1 MNKEEPYREQADRL
15 KQPIQKMNAT
25 HDIMKELPPRE
36 QRHREKKKKTKWKI
50 KYPVI
55 RLLVLLFIL
64 LPVII
69 FSVITYLD
77 EKRIPVAKKTSG
89 DSIGY
94 ETINLKNVSSDEQL
108 EENEQENTA
117 ETANEIEESQTKY
130 EEKLPVIET
139 DKIELTDK
147 NETVGNH
154 AAINHST
161 VAGSNKENKNNEVQ
175 GADAV
180 GESSNHT
187 KKEKMI
193 YHKVQQQETL
203 FRIAMKYYHSQKGI
217 EIIKRANHLNNEE
230 IYVGQVL
237 KIPLD

>member
-15 KQPIQKMNAT
+15 KQPIEKMNNT
-25 HDIMKELPPRE
+25 QDIYKELPPRE

-108 EENEQENTA
+108 EENEQESIV
-117 ETANEIEESQTKY
+117 ETINEIEQSQTKH
-130 EEKLPVIET
+130 EDKLPVIET
-139 DKIELTDK
+139 DNIELTDK
-147 NETVGNH
+147 NETVENH
-154 AAINHST
+154 AGIRNST
-161 VAGSNKENKNNEVQ
+161 VAGSNKENKNNETH
-175 GADAV
+175 GANSEED
-180 GESSNHT
+180 SSNHT
-187 KKEKMI
+187 KNEKII